1 MRHPQLHAALRSAGL
16 AAAREL
22 AARVEAGD
30 EVPFELLEHARRS
43 RSRGGPTLY
52 SYRPMVGLYVE
63 RHAAEL
69 AALPA
74 VAEAVHTMV
83 AAWGVEAYL
92 EARGVARPPADPHDR
107 AALAVR
113 QFLERLFEDAPEF
126 LIRDEHFD
134 RAFAELDAVLTADAT
149 ETVVAIPLVGVEPA
163 MATVAITRGVALQRP
178 EALRGEVP
186 DAALAG
192 PDGSLADAVATLRWA
207 ARPGSAETPRR
218 AREAARRLVTAL
230 RLHFPGASASAGPL
244 VWLRTAGGPWRAMA
258 LGGTFGARGVV
269 PLDVEDVPDLQ
280 SFVDLV
286 ARRLPEQGEVAWALR
301 RWTLA
306 LDRDRPEE
314 SLSDLLLAG
323 RALLEP
329 EGPRSGRLAGRLAA
343 LCATGDERTRLA
355 RRLARLSLQ
364 EQEVIAGSRRLDRD
378 LPERIDEL
386 AECLRAVL
394 RDSVCG
400 HLRGDLVEIAE
411 QILDGVIDTSDE
423 LERDWDRERASR
435 EHPAVVGW
443 PAEERGGTGRIDPVA
458 YDEPRTAEP
467 TVYAE
472 SAYDEPRTAEPAY
485 AESAYDEPGYDES
498 AEYEVPASAPVVD
511 EESTFEDE
519 IPEPAPRV
527 TGPSGRIPRE
537 GPTALDGAAARHD
550 LETDREQEPRTM
562 AVPPRGSGATRDD
575 RGQRATGREG
585 TLPPPIRDPTEPV
598 PLPPALVPFDPTGE
612 IDIAR
617 LSSVDRRE
625 LWLDVTWDEPQLQDT
640 SDDDDATG
648 PWPVAGAG

>member
-1 MRHPQLHAALRSAGL
+1 M
-16 AAAREL
+16 
-22 AARVEAGD
+22 
-30 EVPFELLEHARRS
+30 PFELLEHARRS

-126 LIRDEHFD
+126 VIRDEHFD

-186 DAALAG
+186 EAALAG

-207 ARPGSAETPRR
+207 ARPGSTETPRR

-286 ARRLPEQGEVAWALR
+286 ARRLPERGEVAWALR

-355 RRLARLSLQ
+355 RRLARLALQ

-400 HLRGDLVEIAE
+400 HLSGDLVEIAE

-423 LERDWDRERASR
+423 LERDRDRERASR

-443 PAEERGGTGRIDPVA
+443 PAEPGGRTGSIDRVEHEEPRVAGSVA
-458 YDEPRTAEP
+458 YEQ
-467 TVYAE
+467 
-472 SAYDEPRTAEPAY
+472 
-485 AESAYDEPGYDES
+485 PGYDES
-498 AEYEVPASAPVVD
+498 AYEEPADDESAEYEEPAEYDAPQPGRPTATPVAD
-511 EESTFEDE
+511 EEPTFEDE
-519 IPEPAPRV
+519 LPAPAPRADDRPV
-527 TGPSGRIPRE
+527 RAPRE
-537 GPTALDGAAARHD
+537 GVAALDGAAARHD
-550 LETDREQEPRTM
+550 LETDRDRTSRTGP
-562 AVPPRGSGATRDD
+562 VPPRGSGATRDD
-575 RGQRATGREG
+575 RGERTAPREG
-585 TLPPPIRDPTEPV
+585 TLPPPIRDPTEPAA
-598 PLPPALVPFDPTGE
+598 LPPALVPFDPTGE

-617 LSSVDRRE
+617 LSSVDRRQ

-640 SDDDDATG
+640 EDDDDATG